1 MATWFPEPDHIR
13 RSPDS
18 RAARH
23 GSAHRDG
30 FLSILTLLINSLM
43 HKRVPENRPRRILE
57 PGKPD
62 ARQASGRT
70 NTSHRNQTED
80 SQPHELQMPSRRNAA
95 PVVFWQALNPVE
107 RDVFRSF
114 AISRTFAAGARLIQE
129 GDQADHVMVILSG
142 RTRIC
147 VEENGKERLLA
158 VRGPGQLVGERGV
171 LQVSARSA
179 SVIAVDTV
187 QALVA
192 RSRDFAAFIT
202 DHPRVLDI
210 VERQVHDRRTEDP
223 ARYGPTAFRDV
234 PAGRAGTH
242 GQPGQFQLTRHPPQ
256 RPRPLNGEN
265 CTVMLS
271 DVIGFGAYWRT
282 DEDRRIIREALFS
295 MTHTVLQDLP
305 DDWSWDD
312 RGDGL
317 LTVIPPS
324 VPTAKVVAHL
334 HKELTAALEEHNR
347 VYPKSARIQL
357 RVAINVGPV
366 ASDVM
371 GVSGEAIIITARL
384 VEAPAFKTAMSE
396 SGTSLGIIASTFIY
410 ESVIRHGPYLEGYSE
425 VPVDVKESSLLA
437 WMKLFDRPLSS
448 PDDDT

>member
-30 FLSILTLLINSLM
+30 FLSILTLINSLL
-43 HKRVPENRPRRILE
+43 HKRVLENRPRRILE
-57 PGKPD
+57 PGKSD
-62 ARQASGRT
+62 AQQASSRA
-70 NTSHRNQTED
+70 NASYRNRTED
-80 SQPHELQMPSRRNAA
+80 SRPHELQMPGRPNAA

-107 RDVFRSF
+107 RDAFRSF

-147 VEENGKERLLA
+147 VEKNGKERLVA

-171 LQVSARSA
+171 LQVRARSA

-202 DHPRVLDI
+202 DHPRVLSI
-210 VERQVHDRRTEDP
+210 VEQQVHDRRTEDP
-223 ARYGPTAFRDV
+223 GGYGSGAFHEV
-234 PAGRAGTH
+234 PAGRPA
-242 GQPGQFQLTRHPPQ
+242 R
-256 RPRPLNGEN
+256 RPLNGEN
-265 CTVMLS
+265 CTVLLS
-271 DVIGFGAYWRT
+271 DVIGFGADWRT
-282 DEDRRIIREALFS
+282 DEDRRVIREALFS

-305 DDWSWDD
+305 DVWSWDD

-324 VPTAKVVAHL
+324 VPTGKVIAHL
-334 HKELTAALEEHNR
+334 HKELPAALEEHNR
-347 VYPKSARIQL
+347 VYPDSARIQL

-384 VEAPAFKTAMSE
+384 VEAPVFKTAMSE
-396 SGTSLGIIASTFIY
+396 SGASLGIIASTFIY

-448 PDDDT
+448 AGDDA